1 MLAGMPG
8 CGEGASKTAQT
19 REIDTYCEIQKS
31 VSAARSKQG
40 TCKSGFESLM
50 GGESDK
56 EPHRWNKGLAL
67 SAAED
72 HEFGLTSTHGR

>member
-1 MLAGMPG
+1 MPG

-31 VSAARSKQG
+31 VSGARSKQG

-56 EPHRWNKGLAL
+56 EPHVRTDGIKVSRLVPQKTMSSG
-67 SAAED
+67 
-72 HEFGLTSTHGR
+72 